1 MVPGVGVDEHE
12 DTAAPTPGGVP
23 PGTAIGAAVGDRLAT
38 EGLLVR
44 APGTPPAVEPLRLR
58 PLTADDVV
66 VDVAAAGLCH
76 SDVSLA
82 SGMLRQPMP
91 AVLGHEAAGVVTWC
105 GQDATGVA
113 VGDTVVLDWQP
124 SCGTCPRCLDGEP
137 WICETGNVLASTP
150 YATTTDGLEVYAAL
164 GTGAFSRRVVL
175 PATSVHRVPAGI
187 PDHVAAILG
196 CAVITGAG
204 AVLNAAGIRPG
215 QSVLVLGLGGVGLSA
230 VRAARLAG
238 ASPIIAVDTNAT
250 KEALALR
257 AGADTFAVPDDDRP
271 VRDIARALT
280 DGDGVDHAIECVGR
294 GSTIRAAW
302 ASTRRGGTTTV
313 VGIGSKGDTVA
324 FNPLELFHFA
334 RTLQGC
340 VYGSADV
347 ARDLRRLFALQ
358 SSGRLRAEDLIT
370 DTIALDDLE
379 QDLGALIGRSLGRTI
394 VDVAGTD
401 AGTS

>member
-1 MVPGVGVDEHE
+1 VDEH
-12 DTAAPTPGGVP
+12 DDAAARADGEVSTGP
-23 PGTAIGAAVGDRLAT
+23 AIEAAVGDRLAT

-44 APGTPPAVEPLRLR
+44 EPGTAPAVEPLRLR
-58 PLTADDVV
+58 PLTAQDVV
-66 VDVAAAGLCH
+66 VDIAVAGLCH

-91 AVLGHEAAGVVTWC
+91 AVLGHEAAGTVRWC
-105 GQDATGVA
+105 GADVTDVA

-137 WICETGNVLASTP
+137 WICETGNVLASTV
-150 YATTTDGLEVYAAL
+150 YATTTDDLDVYAAL

-175 PATSVHRVPAGI
+175 PATSVHRVPTDI
-187 PDHVAAILG
+187 PDDVAAILG

-204 AVLNAAGIRPG
+204 AVLNAADVRPG

-238 ASPIIAVDTNAT
+238 ASPVIAVDTNAT
-250 KEALALR
+250 KEQLALR
-257 AGADTFAVPDDDRP
+257 AGADTFAVPDEDHT
-271 VRDIARALT
+271 VRDVVRALT
-280 DGDGVDHAIECVGR
+280 GGDGVDHAIECVGR

-313 VGIGSKGDTVA
+313 VGIGSRQDSVT

-358 SSGRLRAEDLIT
+358 SSGRLQAEELVT
-370 DTIALDDLE
+370 ATIGLADLE
-379 QDLGALIGRSLGRTI
+379 QDLGELIGRSLGRTV
-394 VDVAGTD
+394 VDVGGAGTRP
-401 AGTS
+401 A